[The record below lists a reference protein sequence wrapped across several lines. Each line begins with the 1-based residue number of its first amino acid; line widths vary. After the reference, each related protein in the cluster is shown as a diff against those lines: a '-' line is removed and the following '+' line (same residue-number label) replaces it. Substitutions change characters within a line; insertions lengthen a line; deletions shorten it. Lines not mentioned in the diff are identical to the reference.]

1 MHSSPIV
8 LLSSLAMPSHFLKR
22 CCVSLRLIVKLACFT
37 LVVSNY
43 VDFHA
48 HHWCAADIL
57 LSVTAPCQ
65 WWREKIPFSL
75 IAAWHSS
82 DSYNEKGPMIPQ
94 PSVNNMPDLFWR
106 KLPVGR
112 EWIWVMW
119 GQGWMA
125 GGRSGEGGST
135 SREIYIFFPK
145 GFQTM
150 LRDLQEK
157 TYLLPIII
165 CSPYI
170 GNTDSFLG
178 LHDHLQWWSALY
190 KITMVLII
198 IKSCPQ

>member
-48 HHWCAADIL
+48 HHWCAADML

-119 GQGWMA
+119 GRGGW
-125 GGRSGEGGST
+125 REGGVGKEVQLVERFT
-135 SREIYIFFPK
+135 SSFQKDSKLCWEIYRKKHIFYPSLSVLLILAT
-145 GFQTM
+145 QTA
-150 LRDLQEK
+150 
-157 TYLLPIII
+157 
-165 CSPYI
+165 
-170 GNTDSFLG
+170 F
-178 LHDHLQWWSALY
+178 
-190 KITMVLII
+190 
-198 IKSCPQ
+198 